1 MRKTSERLV
10 DGAASWLRRGLGL
23 ALTLLLL
30 TSGSVALEARSQG
43 STAFPG
49 QVQGQGQGQAPVFSS
64 ATPDKGEQ
72 FRELRHALERLPLAA
87 ALAAVLALR
96 PRRKGT
102 PKRQPAVIQTQI
114 ILALIGGLVMLVVGS
129 SLARAFGIVG
139 AAGLVRYRARV
150 DDPKDAGVMLST
162 LAVGLASGVGMW
174 MLAVFGTAFILLVL
188 WTVESFEPEAKRK
201 FTLNIKAKNPE
212 AFKPKVEEYLKRQKV
227 EFELRAQTPEE
238 LTFEFSLPID
248 QSTDALSERIIA
260 MEPSNETEVE
270 IKEVKAKK

>member
-1 MRKTSERLV
+1 MRSLAEHLSSKRPIV
-10 DGAASWLRRGLGL
+10 LGL
-23 ALTLLLL
+23 LIAAVLLLI
-30 TSGSVALEARSQG
+30 TSGSVGLGAQSQG
-43 STAFPG
+43 TPG
-49 QVQGQGQGQAPVFSS
+49 LTNQGTVISEP
-64 ATPDKGEQ
+64 TPDRREQ
-72 FRELRHALERLPLAA
+72 LRELRHALERLPLAA

-162 LAVGLASGVGMW
+162 LSVGLAAGVGLW
-174 MLAVFGTAFILLVL
+174 MLALFGTAFILLVL

-201 FTLNIKAKNPE
+201 FTLKIKAKDPV
-212 AFKPKVEEYLKRQKV
+212 AFKPKVEEYLTREKV

-238 LTFEFSLPID
+238 LNFEFSLPLEE
-248 QSTDALSERIIA
+248 STDELSERIIA
-260 MEPSNETEVE
+260 MEPSDETEVE